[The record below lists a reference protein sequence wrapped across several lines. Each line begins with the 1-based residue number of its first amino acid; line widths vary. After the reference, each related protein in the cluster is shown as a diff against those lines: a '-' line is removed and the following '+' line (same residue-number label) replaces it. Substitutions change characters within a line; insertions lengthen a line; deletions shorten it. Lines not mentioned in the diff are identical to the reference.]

1 MLGSNQN
8 AFEVLSNEDG
18 MSSDPDITVTGE
30 DAEEVETENFGFLA
44 LNGDVKVKLFP
55 DTFPESSIPI
65 SSASLFT
72 IASKKGVFA
81 AAGPSTF
88 ILGTTES
95 LRKAFTAAP
104 AGSTKVNYNPTLS
117 LPLPT
122 PISHIVFN
130 SSEEY
135 LILGASSGGVAVY
148 STQSLGS
155 PNNQAKPLFEV
166 GTHGLAL
173 REIKPNPSDVIAE
186 LIAVVTQNGDLRIM
200 KLGQQAFVP
209 GKSGEVLKT
218 RISTVAWSQRGKQII
233 CGLTDGSCAQLTPD
247 GDERATIPRPPGLTD
262 HYVSHVTWLENNL
275 FLIGLTPIPSNPREP
290 NNDSIFY
297 IFSRTSN
304 TEGFRFQKLPDPTPP
319 FGMTSR
325 QAYFFCGEI
334 KHWHPHLQDALV
346 LANTSSADIGLI
358 TRFTAAINNVPEG
371 TFTVTT
377 IANDSRRA
385 ALPLGDQD
393 MTDTS
398 PIGVALDLSS
408 RENVPRPITGE
419 EPEETGPLP
428 IFMVLNNESLVSAW
442 HIVYDDAVRNNCEY
456 SQLAVVKEKQAPYV
470 QPEAKVSAFNT
481 GTGSKIGGDI
491 KPFAAPGIAPAF
503 GQPTLP
509 AKPTFGQLAF
519 GRPAFEQQAAV
530 GQSGWGAAPSTPTAS
545 SAPEFGTS
553 SFGSTAPPSIGGTTL
568 PSSSGFGKFASAGSF
583 ASMAASTTAGS
594 GPAWAKGLGSNTTS
608 SSTFGGL
615 GPLNDSRSS
624 FGGLQRSGS
633 EGAFGSAAVPLKIHS
648 TFQADKAGDMSS
660 TPDNQGG
667 LFGGFGPSLGGA
679 LGVDSTLSVP
689 DADMDAESPMV
700 ATPVDKEEDMQST
713 PSEPSTP
720 PQVRPA
726 APGAPK
732 PGLFGDFRASKPAPA
747 FASTAVTTTAPKS
760 PPPAPLP
767 PSPVAE
773 RKSTPESPPVPLDAP
788 LPPGS
793 VSKTTKEEIPDL
805 PLPQMHGDKF
815 KDDQSKIE
823 DKEVPKNVFLQ
834 KPSLGPFSSAAGEK
848 NPFVN
853 TAAFGKPSITSSPL
867 SWTSEGS
874 LLGTSAP
881 SSTVGKP
888 TPLAPAFSSSIKAP
902 TPGLFSQPKPDSPA
916 GSPTP
921 ADKPALS
928 SSPSTAPPKSPL
940 GVSDGMPAPES
951 LSAPLQSA
959 FATTTQPLPPLD
971 EGSLLSTSPAVRK
984 DTKAGGSV
992 FDSPPAEL
1000 TGGIFAGLSKKK
1012 PVKSDRVDKT
1022 EIKQALSSRISVTPA
1037 TKSTLGKKP
1046 EVGKKLDLG
1055 RAKTT
1060 LVNRMHRFGTGKSM
1074 KPSPLSRRALEDEDE
1089 DKDEEDLEE
1098 EDEVEEEGE
1107 GDNDEDYEEIE
1118 SEVDEPEEEEE
1129 DEEKPASK
1137 AAIGDLKLKKPKSA
1151 FGDTKPTSAIG
1162 NLKQESAS
1170 VLGHKVP
1177 AQLLPKPAA
1186 STPEQEL
1193 APRVTTPAPPAPPP
1207 EYEDERIRNIL
1218 HSEIPVE
1225 PNPATPVFAQN
1236 DKIVEAS
1243 PDDSFEAIYDKAYE
1257 SCNVMVNSIGLLARN
1272 MEAYVSA
1279 HSKAPD
1285 ELKHIRYRPVH
1296 QLTEVDEWRLSELAY
1311 VGLMM
1316 SKARHVHEII
1326 VNGGEVLNE
1335 SINDLTKGILR
1346 CKCVTHPGV
1355 QRVILNSLLVQTKA
1369 SELARL
1375 ERVVTDP
1382 KGAAAA
1388 QAHYLPPEQ
1397 ALQQRELRNKLATV
1411 QYQLEEAEKSVT
1423 MLKAHVVARDRGKSG
1438 GRVKP
1443 PTVEAVRNTILKLM
1457 TLVER
1462 KNSDVE
1468 YLGELLRRLKAKQAF
1483 GGGSMYEESSFMR
1496 TTMMAIGT
1504 PAREKARAVENV
1516 GAEGSR
1522 AALRMGL
1529 HSDELELEEVKEEIT
1544 ARRQMG
1550 DKLRKAMKLVGT
1562 RVTNVA

>member
-8 AFEVLSNEDG
+8 ALRVISNEDG

-104 AGSTKVNYNPTLS
+104 AGDTRVNYNPTLS

-135 LILGASSGGVAVY
+135 LILGASSGGLAVY

-166 GTHGLAL
+166 STHGLAL
-173 REIKPNPSDVIAE
+173 REIKPNPSDATAE

-200 KLGQQAFVP
+200 KLAQQEFVP

-218 RISTVAWSQRGKQII
+218 SISTVAWSQRGKQII

-247 GDERATIPRPPGLTD
+247 GDERATIPKPPGLTD

-346 LANTSSADIGLI
+346 LANTSSSDIGLI

-385 ALPLGDQD
+385 ALPLGDQY

-408 RENVPRPITGE
+408 RENVSRPITGE

-442 HIVYDDAVRNNCEY
+442 HIVYNDAVRNNCEY
-456 SQLAVVKEKQAPYV
+456 SQLVVVKEKQASYV
-470 QPEAKVSAFNT
+470 TQQPEAKVSAFNT
-481 GTGSKIGGDI
+481 GSGFKIGGDS

-503 GQPTLP
+503 GQPNLP
-509 AKPTFGQLAF
+509 AKPAFGQPAFGQPAFGQPAF
-519 GRPAFEQQAAV
+519 GRPAFEQAAL
-530 GQSGWGAAPSTPTAS
+530 GQPGWGAAPSTSTAS
-545 SAPEFGTS
+545 SAPEFGPS
-553 SFGSTAPPSIGGTTL
+553 SFGSTAPPSIGGTT
-568 PSSSGFGKFASAGSF
+568 PASSSAFGKFASAGSF

-608 SSTFGGL
+608 SPTFGGL
-615 GPLNDSRSS
+615 ESTNDSTSS

-633 EGAFGSAAVPLKIHS
+633 GGAFGSATVPLKIHS
-648 TFQADKAGDMSS
+648 TFQADKTGGMSS
-660 TPDNQGG
+660 TPENQGG
-667 LFGGFGPSLGGA
+667 LFGGFGSTLVGA

-720 PQVRPA
+720 PQARPA
-726 APGAPK
+726 APG
-732 PGLFGDFRASKPAPA
+732 PGLFGDFRASKPAPG
-747 FASTAVTTTAPKS
+747 FASAAATTTAPKS

-767 PSPVAE
+767 PSP
-773 RKSTPESPPVPLDAP
+773 
-788 LPPGS
+788 GS
-793 VSKTTKEEIPDL
+793 ISKTTKEEIPDV
-805 PLPQMHGDKF
+805 PLPQMPGDKC

-823 DKEVPKNVFLQ
+823 DKEVPKNVFSSNATLGASSPFQ
-834 KPSLGPFSSAAGEK
+834 KPSSGPFSSPAGEK
-848 NPFVN
+848 NPFAN
-853 TAAFGKPSITSSPL
+853 TATFGRPSITSSPL
-867 SWTSEGS
+867 SWTSEGPS
-874 LLGTSAP
+874 LGTSAP
-881 SSTVGKP
+881 SSTFVKQ
-888 TPLAPAFSSSIKAP
+888 TPFAPAFSSSIKAP
-902 TPGLFSQPKPDSPA
+902 TPGLFSQPKPDSQARSPA
-916 GSPTP
+916 PE
-921 ADKPALS
+921 DKPALS
-928 SSPSTAPPKSPL
+928 SSSSTAPPKSPL
-940 GVSDGMPAPES
+940 GVSDGKPAPES
-951 LSAPLQSA
+951 LSAPPQSA
-959 FATTTQPLPPLD
+959 IVTTTQPLPPLG
-971 EGSLLSTSPAVRK
+971 EGSQFSTSPAVRK

-992 FDSPPAEL
+992 FDSPPTEL

-1012 PVKSDRVDKT
+1012 PVKSDRLEKA
-1022 EIKQALSSRISVTPA
+1022 EIKPSLSSRISTTPA

-1046 EVGKKLDLG
+1046 EAGKKLDLG

-1060 LVNRMHRFGTGKSM
+1060 LVNPMHRFGTGKSRPTM

-1089 DKDEEDLEE
+1089 DEDEEDLEE

-1118 SEVDEPEEEEE
+1118 SEVDEPEVEE
-1129 DEEKPASK
+1129 DAEEKPVSK
-1137 AAIGDLKLKKPKSA
+1137 FAVGDLKPKKPKSA
-1151 FGDTKPTSAIG
+1151 LGDAKHTSAIG
-1162 NLKQESAS
+1162 NMKQETAS

-1177 AQLLPKPAA
+1177 AQLLPKPT
-1186 STPEQEL
+1186 STPGQEL
-1193 APRVTTPAPPAPPP
+1193 APRVTTPAPPAPQP
-1207 EYEDERIRNIL
+1207 EYEDEKIRNIL

-1225 PNPATPVFAQN
+1225 PNPAAPIFAQN

-1243 PDDSFEAIYDKAYE
+1243 PDDVSDSFSY
-1257 SCNVMVNSIGLLARN
+1257 LFF
-1272 MEAYVSA
+1272 
-1279 HSKAPD
+1279 
-1285 ELKHIRYRPVH
+1285 H
-1296 QLTEVDEWRLSELAY
+1296 QY
-1311 VGLMM
+1311 
-1316 SKARHVHEII
+1316 
-1326 VNGGEVLNE
+1326 
-1335 SINDLTKGILR
+1335 
-1346 CKCVTHPGV
+1346 
-1355 QRVILNSLLVQTKA
+1355 
-1369 SELARL
+1369 ARL
-1375 ERVVTDP
+1375 LRDIFS
-1382 KGAAAA
+1382 A
-1388 QAHYLPPEQ
+1388 
-1397 ALQQRELRNKLATV
+1397 EL
-1411 QYQLEEAEKSVT
+1411 
-1423 MLKAHVVARDRGKSG
+1423 
-1438 GRVKP
+1438 
-1443 PTVEAVRNTILKLM
+1443 
-1457 TLVER
+1457 
-1462 KNSDVE
+1462 
-1468 YLGELLRRLKAKQAF
+1468 
-1483 GGGSMYEESSFMR
+1483 
-1496 TTMMAIGT
+1496 
-1504 PAREKARAVENV
+1504 
-1516 GAEGSR
+1516 
-1522 AALRMGL
+1522 
-1529 HSDELELEEVKEEIT
+1529 
-1544 ARRQMG
+1544 
-1550 DKLRKAMKLVGT
+1550 
-1562 RVTNVA
+1562 